1 MILGVVLR
9 MQLPREVGVGRM
21 LTSLKIFQKKKGT
34 MEQIK
39 MQKMEL
45 KMVMVSINSNKY
57 FLLL

>member
-1 MILGVVLR
+1 
-9 MQLPREVGVGRM
+9 MQLLRKVGVGRM